1 LRSREQIRK
10 EDSLVKKVS
19 FSLLRGVCQIPAY
32 VAHEKGFFQDE
43 GLEANLNIEP
53 TAWMVPHKLVNG
65 ESQFAVIPWTRVAAA
80 EDKDIPLVLICGSG
94 FEEAAI
100 VVRKQINPSE
110 VKKVAVPLRGGMKD
124 LTAMGLIES
133 LGWKDIELIRLPSGD
148 GAIISLFG
156 QGADAASMVEPY
168 ATMMEALGVG
178 TVVKRTGDVWK
189 GAPGCSLTTTM
200 ELKETYPD
208 LTQKVVRAFV
218 RGIKFVNEGP
228 DESARIASR
237 YIGINTGFIRKAL
250 NVNRPDM
257 NAVRNNG
264 AMERVL
270 SLMMKLGYIRQIP
283 THFSDLTFLDKAVE
297 NPNT

>member
-1 LRSREQIRK
+1 MN
-10 EDSLVKKVS
+10 KVS

-32 VAHEKGFFQDE
+32 VAHEKGFFKDE
-43 GLEANLNIEP
+43 GLDVNLNIEP

-100 VVRKQINPSE
+100 VVRKEINLSE
-110 VKKVAVPLRGGMKD
+110 VKKVAVPSRGGMKD

-133 LGWKDIELIRLPSGD
+133 LGWKDVDLIRLPSGD

-156 QGADAASMVEPY
+156 KGADAASMVEPY

-178 TVVKRTGDVWK
+178 TVVKRTGDLWK

-200 ELKETYPD
+200 ELKETSPD
-208 LTQKVVRAFV
+208 LTQKAVRAFV
-218 RGIKFVNEGP
+218 HGVTFVNENP
-228 DESARIASR
+228 DESAQIASR
-237 YIGINTGFIRKAL
+237 YIGINAGFIRKAL
-250 NVNRPDM
+250 NVNKPDM
-257 NAVRNNG
+257 NAIRNNR
-264 AMERVL
+264 AMEGVI
-270 SLMMKLGYIRQIP
+270 SLMMKLGYIRKIP
-283 THFSDLTFLDKAVE
+283 TNFSDLTFLDRAIE
-297 NPNT
+297 NPNI